1 MASAYFQQMLAII
14 AAAGAGG
21 VAPSTI
27 DVPFAS
33 VAPAIW
39 GPVDTTTNAAR
50 TFVLSNGKAG
60 LSLLVTGTAATL
72 DVRRSTGSSAANM
85 VLVSIDGAAETA
97 LSPTGTVYT
106 LFSGLSQA
114 TRLVQIRI
122 ADSWGGVI
130 YLDESLPALMTVTGA
145 PPSIST
151 PAAWVGA
158 LDGNALAVSSGFKV
172 TSSAG
177 FVPANLPTGLL
188 ATPQGSAIPSV
199 RFRSATTSLIIVGR
213 SRRVFVSINGAAPTR
228 YDTTIADGA
237 LRTLRVTGLTSTNNI
252 NVWAGTTSGS
262 GNANPLFVG
271 VDSALID
278 LTTKVRL
285 DQYGDSITQGQLATC
300 PGNVETMAVA
310 AALGY
315 VGSTYGINGDT
326 VAILKAR
333 IDACLAGKDN
343 DNTKDV
349 AVLAIG
355 RNGAGTGLAADFT
368 VGIIADMDYILSAL
382 LVKYSKV
389 LVRGVM
395 PESGNTFAGYNGAM
409 ATWVATK
416 DTARVKYI
424 DVSDM
429 DPATVAR
436 ADGVHP
442 TDGGYGTMT
451 GLFVTRYT
459 AALA

>member
-1 MASAYFQQMLAII
+1 MRPGFFKTLIA

-50 TFVLSNGKAG
+50 TFILSNGKAG
-60 LSLLVTGTAATL
+60 MAMLVTGTDATL
-72 DVRRSTGSSAANM
+72 DVRRSSGSSTNGM
-85 VLVSIDGAAETA
+85 ILVSIDGAAEVA
-97 LSPTGTVYT
+97 LNPTGTVYT
-106 LFSGLSQA
+106 LFTGLAQA
-114 TRLVQIRI
+114 TRLVQVRV

-130 YLDESLPALMTVTGA
+130 YIDESLSALMTVTGA
-145 PPSIST
+145 PPSISA

-199 RFRSATTSLIIVGR
+199 RLRSATTSLIIVGR
-213 SRRVFVSINGAAPTR
+213 SRRVFVSIDGGTTTR

-237 LRTLRVTGLTSTNNI
+237 LRTLRVTGLGTSAKNL

-278 LTTKVRL
+278 LTFKGRV
-285 DQYGDSITQGQLATC
+285 DQYGDSISQGQGATC

-315 VGSTYGINGDT
+315 VGSTYGSNGDT

-355 RNGAGTGLAADFT
+355 RNGAGTGLAGDFT
-368 VGIIADMDYILSAL
+368 AGIQADMDYILSAL
-382 LVKYSKV
+382 LVKYAKV

-395 PESGNTFAGYNGAM
+395 PESGTTFAGYNGAVT
-409 ATWVATK
+409 AWVATK
-416 DTARVKYI
+416 DTSRVKYI

-429 DPATVAR
+429 DPATVSR

-442 TDGGYGTMT
+442 NDAGYVTMA
-451 GLFVTRYT
+451 GLFFTRYT